1 MTTTTLVLSAL
12 SLQAL
17 HRSTARSTSCLL
29 GFNHWDLSLLPS
41 NMCRSLFFSAF
52 LAVLTAIS
60 GLNTFQ
66 TPSVP
71 RIKHLCLVISREE
84 EEEVVSIY
92 IMSSQKM
99 V

>member
-17 HRSTARSTSCLL
+17 HRSTAWSTSCLL
-29 GFNHWDLSLLPS
+29 GFNHCDLSLLPS
-41 NMCRSLFFSAF
+41 SMCRSLFFSAF

-71 RIKHLCLVISREE
+71 RIRHRCLVISG
-84 EEEVVSIY
+84 EEEVNI
-92 IMSSQKM
+92 K
-99 V
+99 